1 MLPKMSA
8 CVFIRDNDV
17 GAFCLWESMAQL
29 IPLVDEYV
37 VYDFGSTDGTR
48 DAVLDLALK
57 NPKIKSVVGPF
68 PTNPKT
74 GNKDSG
80 GFAEMANMVVSM
92 CKNDL
97 VIYHQSDEIWHEN
110 LIRLMVK
117 RLESEQNGATS
128 KGFEGL
134 SFWRYQ
140 LKENF
145 QKFKWFPHLVKRV
158 VWKRDI
164 VEGTNPFDGDGMNT
178 TRQADV
184 CSHFDGGWGHK
195 WDTVF
200 RPAPH
205 TLPGHEMILDVSR
218 NGGFLQNIVKKS
230 TLHGPFWN
238 EDPNVDGRPVKEW
251 YEEELRTNTNWY
263 KQWSPFEIPE
273 IMRGHLGKD
282 TYEQRPEIMKRIAN
296 G

>member
-1 MLPKMSA
+1 MTPKLSA
-8 CVFIRDNDV
+8 AVFIRDNDL
-17 GAFCLWESMAQL
+17 GAFCLWESMATL
-29 IPLVDEYV
+29 IPLVDEYI

-48 DAVLDLALK
+48 KTLETLAGRNK
-57 NPKIKSVVGPF
+57 KIVPVYGPF
-68 PTNPKT
+68 PVNEKT
-74 GNKDSG
+74 GKVDAGS
-80 GFAEMANMVVSM
+80 FATLANTVVSM

-97 VIYHQSDEIWHEN
+97 VIYHQADEIWHEN
-110 LIRLMVK
+110 LVRLMMGRINK
-117 RLESEQNGATS
+117 EAHSNSSEFQ
-128 KGFEGL
+128 GL

-145 QKFKWFPHLVKRV
+145 QKFKWFPHLVKRL
-158 VWKRDI
+158 VWKHHI
-164 VEGTNPFDGDGMNT
+164 VENTNPFDGDGMNT

-184 CSHFDGGWGHK
+184 CGHFDGGWGQK

-218 NGGFLQNIVKKS
+218 NGGFLENIVKKS

-238 EDPNVDGRPVKEW
+238 ENPNVDGRPVLEW
-251 YEEELRTNTNWY
+251 YENELRTNTNWY

-273 IMRGHLGKD
+273 IMKGHLGED
-282 TYEQRPEIMKRIAN
+282 TYKARPEILERIAN